1 MATLNDTEQ
10 ARVIMHLGYPLVDD
24 LATFNTGLPP
34 DSLQTLFR
42 AKEQVTRINT
52 QFGVDRVLSLLH
64 SLDEC
69 ECRINEGRKWLRA
82 DQLDGLKIRADNL
95 EALYLERYRWA
106 CELANTIGAD
116 VYPYAEKYRR
126 FVNVGT
132 MGINVPVRPG

>member
-1 MATLNDTEQ
+1 MAALNETEK
-10 ARVIMHLGYPLVDD
+10 ARVLMHLGYPLVDD

-52 QFGVDRVLSLLH
+52 QFGVDRVLKLLT

-69 ECRINEGRKWLRA
+69 ECRIDDGRKWLRA
-82 DQLDGLKIRADNL
+82 EQLDGMKIRGDNL
-95 EALYLERYRWA
+95 EMLYRERYRWA

-116 VYPYAEKYRR
+116 VYPYAEKYER
-126 FVNVGT
+126 FVDQGGA
-132 MGINVPVRPG
+132 GINVPVRAG